1 MSSKKRRLLPQDCQP
16 DQGPQ
21 LKKGTYLQAID
32 FFRPSK
38 KGGTKEEESREV
50 NWLKSLAGIK
60 VK

>member
-1 MSSKKRRLLPQDCQP
+1 MSSKKRRLLPRDCQP
-16 DQGPQ
+16 DTGPQ

-38 KGGTKEEESREV
+38 TGQQRSTSREV
-50 NWLKSLAGIK
+50 NWLKELAGIK

>member
-1 MSSKKRRLLPQDCQP
+1 MSSKKRRLLPRDCQP

-21 LKKGTYLQAID
+21 PKKGTYLQAID

-38 KGGTKEEESREV
+38 TGRQSSTSREV
-50 NWLKSLAGIK
+50 NWLKSLAGLK